1 MQTFQIE
8 VNDTIADKVLWFLE
22 NLKDNVKVSKV
33 VSFDDNQ
40 TPQEYD
46 FWSEEELKHLSK
58 VDLSTPIDDNEDYS
72 KW

>member
-8 VNDTIADKVLWFLE
+8 VNDTVADKVLWFLE

-33 VSFDDNQ
+33 VAFDDNQ
-40 TPQEYD
+40 TLQEYD